1 MGIDRIGDTD
11 VVRYVPVVI
20 AVLGAL
26 ALSVFGGYEYRN
38 AQCERDTEIALRETS
53 DALAVLARQ
62 YAAADSAYRKEKER
76 RVLAASQGKLNA
88 EEALRLLTTRGG
100 GWTTDERD
108 VLHQNYCAAFG
119 DAPACTLPK

>member
-1 MGIDRIGDTD
+1 
-11 VVRYVPVVI
+11 VVRYVSVVV
-20 AVLGAL
+20 AVLGVL

-76 RVLAASQGKLNA
+76 RVLAANQGKLNA

-108 VLHQNYCAAFG
+108 VLQQNYCAAFG